1 MKNIFAFILLL
12 LLTHAETKAQTTE
25 KWARKWPVTFSV
37 FATSPGTFHESG
49 RLVSLPTLIKGG
61 AGIKAGTELYYQNR
75 KNSQLFQTLN
85 VAAYVQSDIE
95 KAVFASTEAG
105 YRKYIGPVFGEF
117 LLGAGI
123 IKSVSVH
130 TFEMQREDGTYA
142 SYKQKGLK
150 LAPTASI
157 GIGYRFGN
165 GAALFTRYELL
176 VQPQLDNE
184 RFGIKQNR
192 ILHVGGRI
200 FL

>member
-1 MKNIFAFILLL
+1 MLLL
-12 LLTHAETKAQTTE
+12 SLSQIKAQTTE
-25 KWARKWPVTFSV
+25 KWARKWPVTFSA
-37 FATSPGTFHESG
+37 FASSPGTFLESG
-49 RLVSLPTLIKGG
+49 RLVSLPTLLKGG
-61 AGIKAGTELYYQNR
+61 GGVKAGTELYYWNR
-75 KNSQLFQTLN
+75 QGSQLFQTLN
-85 VAAYVQSDIE
+85 VAAYVQLNVE
-95 KAVFASTEAG
+95 KAVFASTEVG

-117 LLGAGI
+117 LFGAGI
-123 IKSVSVH
+123 VKSVSVH
-130 TFEMQREDGTYA
+130 SFEMQREDGTYA

-150 LAPTASI
+150 LAPTASV